1 MQVCLLLFRF
11 SITHTYMGINWL
23 CHACVSIGVQLQVIG
38 GHTDTIYACEV
49 SVLRLCSVEFKH
61 FQVSAQA

>member
-1 MQVCLLLFRF
+1 
-11 SITHTYMGINWL
+11 MGINWL

-49 SVLRLCSVEFKH
+49 SVLRLCSVEFKY